1 LTFAP
6 DPAQLPVLAWSSGL
20 NLEPKMSK
28 RAPDPFPVF
37 KPRGTPANL
46 DGFDRSMADTADH
59 LVRELERAERLPSR
73 KGNLTREGVRFLAYA
88 LVVHRTRNGE
98 ALAEDHL
105 RLLASALGIP
115 PAYAL
120 VVHRTRN
127 GEALAEDHLRLLAS
141 ALGIRPDHVPSGAA
155 AFLGLPPI
163 RASHYL
169 KFVRAADADRE
180 PDISENELAKRV
192 GVDRGTIRS
201 WRKMKAYRERVRGAD
216 PKIVAGKKALQA
228 LIKAQHGGKPP
239 SV

>member
-1 LTFAP
+1 LHFP
-6 DPAQLPVLAWSSGL
+6 LADEIPTAGQ
-20 NLEPKMSK
+20 KMNK

-46 DGFDRSMADTADH
+46 DGLDRSIADTADH
-59 LVRELERAERLPSR
+59 LIRELERAKRLPSR

-88 LVVHRTRNGE
+88 LLVHRTRN
-98 ALAEDHL
+98 
-105 RLLASALGIP
+105 R
-115 PAYAL
+115 
-120 VVHRTRN
+120 
-127 GEALAEDHLRLLAS
+127 EALAEDHLRLLAS

-163 RASHYL
+163 KASHYL

-180 PDISENELAKRV
+180 PDISENELAKRI

-201 WRKMKAYRERVRGAD
+201 WRKMKAYRERVEGAD

-228 LIKAQHGGKPP
+228 LIKGQHGGKPP
-239 SV
+239 SA